1 MCSMAKHIEA
11 TIEQEPVNQ
20 IFKASAM
27 YKSKFDEFPEVSY
40 YKALERM
47 SKQGSLVHLS
57 KGLYYR
63 PKKTRF
69 GLVPISENEIIYY
82 YTKDNRGLVIG
93 YRLYNQKGLTT
104 QISKKVEILS
114 SALTEQK
121 KTINNIH
128 IKGCEE
134 IISKENI
141 PIIETLEILQ
151 NYGKIEDINHDA
163 FASYMKKFVLNYS
176 DKLTVDILSNRIY
189 KKSTIAFLKSF
200 LDFFKVKHSLGQF
213 LSSLSKYKV
222 PKVSDFYESA

>member
-104 QISKKVEILS
+104 KISKKVEILS

-121 KTINNIH
+121 KTINNY
-128 IKGCEE
+128 
-134 IISKENI
+134 
-141 PIIETLEILQ
+141 T
-151 NYGKIEDINHDA
+151 
-163 FASYMKKFVLNYS
+163 
-176 DKLTVDILSNRIY
+176 
-189 KKSTIAFLKSF
+189 
-200 LDFFKVKHSLGQF
+200 
-213 LSSLSKYKV
+213 
-222 PKVSDFYESA
+222 